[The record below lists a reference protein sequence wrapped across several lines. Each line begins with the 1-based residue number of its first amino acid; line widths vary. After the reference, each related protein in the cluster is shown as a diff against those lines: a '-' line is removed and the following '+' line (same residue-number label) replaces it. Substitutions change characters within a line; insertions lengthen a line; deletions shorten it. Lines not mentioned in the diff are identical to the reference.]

1 MIRFTRKGVT
11 RGEIWFDE
19 EPVAPLP
26 DILICRQRSQPWPSG
41 QCSNFLTL
49 LLDLTQDET
58 TLFGTFGKHNR
69 DKIRKVA
76 RDGEG
81 TSIFIDEPAREL
93 DAFCRFYD
101 LFAAG
106 KGGVS
111 RADRSWLDAATGL
124 GRLILSRAAQ
134 NGEVRVWHSYIVLGD
149 RARQIH
155 SASLF
160 RAEDKALQA
169 SIGRLNRWL
178 IWQDILE
185 FKRRGVRIFDFGGLF
200 EDESSPVAVG
210 INHFKQEFGGI
221 KAKNFDCTVAL
232 TWKGRVYLTLSN
244 LRGWVRTI
252 KAAAWVRL
260 P

>member
-26 DILICRQRSQPWPSG
+26 DILICHQRSQPWPSG
-41 QCSNFLTL
+41 QCSNFITL

-58 TLFGTFGKHNR
+58 TLFDTFGKTNR
-69 DKIRKVA
+69 VKIRRVA

-93 DAFCRFYD
+93 DAFCRFHA

-106 KGGVS
+106 KGVS
-111 RADRSWLDAATGL
+111 RTDRSWLDAATGL

-134 NGEVRVWHSYIVLGD
+134 NGEVRVWHSYIVSGD
-149 RARQIH
+149 CARLIH
-155 SASLF
+155 SASLIH
-160 RAEDKALQA
+160 AEHKALQA

-178 IWQDILE
+178 HWQDILE
-185 FKRRGVRIFDFGGLF
+185 FKRRGVRIYDFGGLF
-200 EDESSPVAVG
+200 ADESSPVAVG
-210 INHFKQEFGGI
+210 INSFKQQFGGI
-221 KAKNFDCTVAL
+221 RAKSFNCTVAL
-232 TWKGRVYLTLSN
+232 TWKGRIYLRLSN

-252 KAAAWVRL
+252 KATAWVRL